1 MWFRP
6 QEKNEIQ
13 NSNLPCGSGPRKK
26 MKFKIQTFHVVQAP
40 GKHKNPKLKPS
51 MWFRPQEKNE
61 IQNSNLP
68 CGSGPRKKMKFK
80 IQTFHVVQAPGKK

>member
-1 MWFRP
+1 
-6 QEKNEIQ
+6 
-13 NSNLPCGSGPRKK
+13 

>member
-51 MWFRPQEKNE
+51 MWFRPQEK
-61 IQNSNLP
+61 
-68 CGSGPRKKMKFK
+68 MKFK